1 MLGYCSNVHA
11 ATTLEQVRAA
21 LSTHAVA
28 VRDRLG
34 IDGTLPLG
42 LWLPASALDTVRDNG
57 SGGLKTWLEA
67 HGLDVFTINGF
78 PFGDFHGD
86 VVKHA
91 VYRPDWTD
99 PQRPAYTL
107 ALAELLAELIEPGHS
122 GGVST
127 VPLGWGPAMDADAIT
142 AAAGRL
148 RTIAADLERL
158 EERTG
163 RCIHVDIE
171 PEPGCAIERL
181 DGLATFFER
190 HLLGGDDADRIRR
203 YLRACVD
210 CCHAAVM
217 YEDLHDGLAALD
229 ERGIGIGKVQ
239 LSNALDVDMSEDPGP
254 SRVALQDFR
263 DPRWLHQVMVQDET
277 GTRFHED
284 LDLAMDAESGGR
296 WRIHFHVPVHV
307 ERIGPLG
314 TTRPLLEEAIDLLR
328 SRGEP
333 LDWEVETYAWPALPA
348 SMQPDSL
355 AEGIASELQWARS
368 RLADEGT
375 R

>member
-11 ATTLEQVRAA
+11 ATTLEQVRTA

-34 IDGTLPLG
+34 IDGNLPLG
-42 LWLPASALDTVRDNG
+42 LWLPASALDSVRETG
-57 SGGLKTWLEA
+57 SSDLKSWLDARGLQ
-67 HGLDVFTINGF
+67 VFTINGF

-91 VYRPDWTD
+91 VYQPDWTD
-99 PQRPAYTL
+99 PRRTEYTL
-107 ALAELLAELIEPGHS
+107 TLAGLLADLIEPGRS

-127 VPLGWGPAMDADAIT
+127 VPLGWGPAMDADAVA

-148 RTIAADLERL
+148 RSLAAELETL

-181 DGLATFFER
+181 DGLATFFEN

-217 YEDLHDGLAALD
+217 YEEFADGLAALD
-229 ERGIGIGKVQ
+229 DRGIGIGKVQ
-239 LSNALDVDMSEDPGP
+239 VSNALDVDMTTDPEAA
-254 SRVALQDFR
+254 RAALQDFR
-263 DPRWLHQVMVQDET
+263 DPRWLHQVMVRDES

-307 ERIGPLG
+307 DRIGPLG
-314 TTRPLLEEAIDLLR
+314 TTQALLEDAIELLR

-333 LDWEVETYAWPALPA
+333 LDWEVETYAWSALPA
-348 SMQPDSL
+348 SLQPDSL
-355 AEGIASELQWARS
+355 AEGITSELQWTRS

-375 R
+375 